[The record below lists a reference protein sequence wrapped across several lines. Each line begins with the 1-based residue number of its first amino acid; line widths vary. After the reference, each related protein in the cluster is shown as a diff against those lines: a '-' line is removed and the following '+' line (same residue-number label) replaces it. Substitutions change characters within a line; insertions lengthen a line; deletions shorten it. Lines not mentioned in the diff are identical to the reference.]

1 MTINNKKKL
10 EKIPKII
17 HYCWFGGKPLPESV
31 KKCIES
37 WEKYCP
43 DYEILQWNESNY
55 DISKSKFMVE
65 AYKAKK
71 WGFVPDYARFDIIY
85 EHGGIY
91 LDTDVEIIKNWDPL
105 LKHDAF
111 MGFEG
116 TEYIAP
122 GLGFGAKP
130 GNLVIKEMLELYEKI
145 DFISFR
151 NNLNKI
157 ASPVLISSFLD
168 AKGLKR
174 DGEFQIIDGLV
185 LYPQDF
191 FCPKNPITRF
201 LNITKNTY
209 SIHHY
214 DASWVDEEER
224 NYINQLEE
232 NAKRIMKNQS
242 KLVSI
247 IIPVFNGEKYLK
259 EAIDSVLVQTY
270 KNIEMIVAN
279 DGIMIKIEYSDKIHM
294 INL

>member
-1 MTINNKKKL
+1 
-10 EKIPKII
+10 
-17 HYCWFGGKPLPESV
+17 
-31 KKCIES
+31 
-37 WEKYCP
+37 
-43 DYEILQWNESNY
+43 
-55 DISKSKFMVE
+55 
-65 AYKAKK
+65 
-71 WGFVPDYARFDIIY
+71 
-85 EHGGIY
+85 
-91 LDTDVEIIKNWDPL
+91 
-105 LKHDAF
+105 
-111 MGFEG
+111 
-116 TEYIAP
+116 
-122 GLGFGAKP
+122 
-130 GNLVIKEMLELYEKI
+130 
-145 DFISFR
+145 
-151 NNLNKI
+151 
-157 ASPVLISSFLD
+157 
-168 AKGLKR
+168 
-174 DGEFQIIDGLV
+174 V
-185 LYPQDF
+185 LYHQDF